1 MAALLDLSHRRP
13 IPFAFPGPYTKE
25 RILSR
30 PIEELRNAFIHA
42 YKLERAFLQ
51 SSITPRIV
59 IQHTDLLVEEV
70 RWVTYINDRY
80 CMTMTQADVYSCF
93 VLCGTGHPSELSW
106 SFRDRPNCWHFDH
119 DADGVTAIITTNGS
133 QQSVVRFVE
142 FQRAHFQF
150 PDTQSRSSEYSTR
163 HQTPY

>member
-1 MAALLDLSHRRP
+1 MAALLDLSHTRP

-42 YKLERAFLQ
+42 YKLERAFSQ
-51 SSITPRIV
+51 SNITPRIV
-59 IQHTDLLVEEV
+59 IQHTGLLGEEI

-80 CMTMTQADVYSCF
+80 CMVMTHDDVYSCF
-93 VLCGTGHPSELSW
+93 VRCGTGHWSELSW
-106 SFRDRPNCWHFDH
+106 SFRDWPNCWHFGH
-119 DADGVTAIITTNGS
+119 DADGVIAIINTNDY

-142 FQRAHFQF
+142 FQRVHFQF
-150 PDTQSRSSEYSTR
+150 PDTQSRSSEYSTKD
-163 HQTPY
+163 QTPG